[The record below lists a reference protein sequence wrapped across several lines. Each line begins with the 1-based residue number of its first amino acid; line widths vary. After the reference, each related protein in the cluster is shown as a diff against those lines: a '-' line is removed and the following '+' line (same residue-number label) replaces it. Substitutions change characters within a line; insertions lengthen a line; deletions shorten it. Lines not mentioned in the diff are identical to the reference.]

1 MNKTQKIFIILI
13 ILLSSLVL
21 YLFLWYFSLSS
32 PSSSFLTLIPFPND
46 LIKSTTKNNQTNL
59 VQKENNQPTTNQP
72 TANQTSSSSSSSSP
86 SSSSSSS
93 SSANLTNLPQYPVD
107 PLIKEKLTQAG
118 LNPLY
123 QLVKEDRECRSVV
136 FEGREKKA
144 QIEDSVIVNIE
155 KIPEEK
161 QSYYITI
168 KKIKSGEILTFRFDP
183 EFTSVYLDDM
193 SFSKEKSFYIE
204 ENGYQKLN
212 QNVVLDL
219 LSKNQLFKINDF
231 IQASYIYNDLTDNF
245 DPNNFEKDNN
255 GFFIAG
261 TIIIRRCNKI

>member
-1 MNKTQKIFIILI
+1 MNKTQKILIILI
-13 ILLSSLVL
+13 ILLSSLAI

-32 PSSSFLTLIPFPND
+32 PSSSFLTFVPFPND

-59 VQKENNQPTTNQP
+59 VKKENNQPTTNQP
-72 TANQTSSSSSSSSP
+72 TANQTSSSSP
-86 SSSSSSS
+86 
-93 SSANLTNLPQYPVD
+93 SANLTNLPQYPVD